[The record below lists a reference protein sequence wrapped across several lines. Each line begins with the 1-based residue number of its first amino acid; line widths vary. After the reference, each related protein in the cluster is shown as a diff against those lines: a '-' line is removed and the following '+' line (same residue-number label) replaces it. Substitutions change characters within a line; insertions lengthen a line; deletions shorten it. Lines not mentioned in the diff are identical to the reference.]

1 MTDILA
7 FIADALI
14 SCFWFIVG
22 AFFGTAYNRA
32 VAKFD
37 TPDGIITFDLSKI
50 LKLDVKDEDEDESE
64 VAVK

>member
-7 FIADALI
+7 FIAGALI
-14 SCFWFIVG
+14 SCFWFITG
-22 AFFGTAYNRA
+22 AFFGAAYNRA

-50 LKLDVKDEDEDESE
+50 LKLNIQADESE
-64 VAVK
+64 DEAK

>member
-7 FIADALI
+7 FIAGALI

-22 AFFGTAYNRA
+22 AFFGAAYNRA
-32 VAKFD
+32 VAKFN

-50 LKLDVKDEDEDESE
+50 LKLNIQADESE
-64 VAVK
+64 DEAK